1 MAKAPISRYMDLVG
15 DGSGA
20 DNIAIQDGSVT
31 PVIFKIK
38 PGAGEILEVNRLI
51 ISMTI
56 TANNA
61 NSGYAGQAAPLTN
74 GLQLKVITGA
84 AGGSTVWDITN
95 GVPIQSNHDWK
106 NLMHDEILST
116 YGTTQS
122 DLSYRYTFTKDGRPV
137 ELSGD
142 QGDELQLIINDD
154 MTAVTNLGEHRV
166 RAGMCKLL

>member
-20 DNIAIQDGSVT
+20 DNITLQDGSTT
-31 PVIFKIK
+31 PVIYKIK
-38 PGAGEILEVNRLI
+38 PGAGETFEVNRI
-51 ISMTI
+51 IVSMTI
-56 TANNA
+56 TANNP
-61 NSGYAGQAAPLTN
+61 NSGYGGSATELTN

-95 GVPIQSNHDWK
+95 GVPIKANHDWK
-106 NLMHDEILST
+106 NLCHDEIAST

-122 DLSYRYTFTKDGRPV
+122 DLSYRYTFTKDGRPI

-142 QGDELQLIINDD
+142 QGDEFQLIINDD
-154 MTAVTNLGEHRV
+154 MTAVTNLGEHRIRV
-166 RAGMCKLL
+166 GMCSL